1 MIGSALS
8 KNFPAQKKTTAQKNK
23 KWQKECIDAAV
34 SMSLYNSNEKVRDSR
49 ANMKANYLLYDGVLD
64 SNDIER
70 TVNPWGLSGSTFPED
85 MYCYPIGTNKINLL
99 VGEEAKRRFDWRI
112 RVTNDDAVSEKEKYI
127 KQVVLQRLTEASMS
141 ENMTEEQAQKVA
153 QEVDRWKNYEA
164 QDIRERLA
172 TQILTH
178 LWQEQKL
185 KLVFN
190 QGFKDALLSG
200 EEIYC
205 ADIIGGKPILRRVNP
220 LNLRTVGIS
229 GSNYI
234 EDADIIIE
242 EGYYSVG
249 WVIDNYYEYLTPKE
263 IDFLEKGYGTNNGGN
278 LLIDYPGANQP
289 FLKIADVDGFIDIP
303 DGDFSNAPYDSQG
316 NIRVS
321 RVVWKSRR
329 KIGILSYFDETT
341 GEPMSMLV
349 DENYKANVD
358 TGETV
363 EGLWINEWWEGT
375 KIGNEFY
382 KKVQPRPIQFRRMD
396 NLSLC
401 GSGYVGTVYNTNGGK
416 ANSLMNRMKPYI
428 HMYNKLAYRTDKAI
442 AKYKGP
448 MIELD
453 LAKKPGQWSVDKWM
467 YYGEE
472 MGYLVVDSFNEGVK
486 GQAQGKLAGN
496 FNTTGKVYNP
506 DMGNYISQNIEM
518 MRFIEDSLGNSV
530 GITRQREGAIDNRE
544 TVGGVERSV
553 TQSSHATE
561 ELFLFHDFTK
571 LRALEVLLE
580 TAKYAYLNDSQAF
593 QYISDS
599 DLAQQIF
606 TLDGQLFNEAD
617 YGLVMTDSSTQT
629 ELRNA
634 LIQLAHAGIQNQV
647 LNFSTFMDIY
657 MSSSIADTRRKIE
670 ASEIQMQERQQQQ
683 AEAQQQHEQQM
694 LQMEIENREDLQ
706 LHEIESQ
713 LVERETKLMLEE
725 LKLMAKDNEPQVIED
740 NSQELDLQERL
751 KEKEIKSKER
761 IADKDRESKERIAKL
776 QEETKERIA
785 KLRPKPTTST
795 KTKKK

>member
-1 MIGSALS
+1 MIGSVVNRS
-8 KNFPAQKKTTAQKNK
+8 FPSQKKSTNQKDK
-23 KWQKECIDAAV
+23 KWQKDCIDAALA
-34 SMSLYNSNEKVRDSR
+34 MSLYSSGEKVRDSR
-49 ANMKANYLLYDGVLD
+49 ANIKANYLLYDGILD
-64 SNDIER
+64 PNDIER
-70 TVNPWGLSGSTFPED
+70 TVNPWGLGGSTFPED
-85 MYCYPIGTNKINLL
+85 MYCYPIGTSKINLL
-99 VGEEAKRRFDWRI
+99 IGEEAKRRFDWRI

-127 KQVVLQRLTEASMS
+127 KQVVLQRLTEAAMS
-141 ENMTEEQAQKVA
+141 EDMDETQAQQVA

-185 KLVFN
+185 KLTFN
-190 QGFKDALLSG
+190 QGFKDALLAG

-205 ADIIGGKPILRRVNP
+205 ADIIAGKPILRRVNP
-220 LNLRTVGIS
+220 LNLRTVGM
-229 GSNYI
+229 SNSNNI

-249 WVIDNYYEYLTPKE
+249 WVIDNYYDHLTPKE
-263 IDFLEKGYGTNNGGN
+263 IDMIEKGYGYDNHAN
-278 LLIDYPGANQP
+278 LLINYPGADQA
-289 FLKIADVDGFIDIP
+289 FLKVANTDGFIDIP
-303 DGDFSNAPYDSQG
+303 DGDFSTAPYDTHG

-329 KIGILSYFDETT
+329 KVGILSYFEPVT

-349 DENYKANVD
+349 DENYKKD
-358 TGETV
+358 ESTGETV
-363 EGLWINEWWEGT
+363 EWLWINEWWEGT
-375 KIGNEFY
+375 KIGNDIY
-382 KKVQPRPIQFRRMD
+382 KKIQPRPIQFRRMD

-453 LAKKPGQWSVDKWM
+453 LSKKPGTWDLEKWL

-472 MGYLVVDSFNEGVK
+472 VGYLIIDSFNEGVRGK
-486 GQAQGKLAGN
+486 AQGKLAGDY
-496 FNTTGKVYNP
+496 NTTGKIYNP
-506 DMGNYISQNIEM
+506 DMGNYIAQNIEM
-518 MRFIEDSLGNSV
+518 MRFIEESLGNAV
-530 GITRQREGAIDNRE
+530 GITRQREGAVDNRE
-544 TVGGVERSV
+544 TVGGIERSV
-553 TQSSHATE
+553 TQSSHSTE

-571 LRALEVLLE
+571 LRALETLLE
-580 TAKYAYLNDSQAF
+580 TAKFAYLNDSQAF

-599 DLAQQIF
+599 DLAQEIF
-606 TLDGQLFNEAD
+606 LLDGQLFNEAD

-657 MSSSIADTRRKIE
+657 MSNSVADTRRKIE
-670 ASEIQMQERQQQQ
+670 ASEIQMQENQRQQQ
-683 AEAQQQHEQQM
+683 EAQQQHEQRM
-694 LQMEIENREDLQ
+694 LEMEIENREDIQ
-706 LHEIESQ
+706 AHQIEIEQ
-713 LVERETKLMLEE
+713 LKSDTAIEVKLLEIEARQAEKSTEQPEQPEDKSLEREKYLADYRIKQQQVDED
-725 LKLMAKDNEPQVIED
+725 KRKNRANEQ
-740 NSQELDLQERL
+740 L
-751 KEKEIKSKER
+751 KEKEIEVKR
-761 IADKDRESKERIAKL
+761 IAANK
-776 QEETKERIA
+776 
-785 KLRPKPTTST
+785 KPTTS
-795 KTKKK
+795 KSK